1 MCSSV
6 GDVRPLAALPSKTA
20 TGDFG
25 MNTDQHSTTSGG
37 PENASQAGGLFA
49 LHNISLAE
57 ALARFGG
64 DQARYQHWLREFVEH
79 GPAATAQIR
88 QAIASGSSSTAVAL
102 VHALKGR
109 TGMLGMTELHSISLT
124 LEKALHNG
132 EPPTLWLEELE
143 LSVSEMSRAIAQT
156 LGKAVD

>member
-1 MCSSV
+1 
-6 GDVRPLAALPSKTA
+6 
-20 TGDFG
+20 
-25 MNTDQHSTTSGG
+25 MNTDQPTTPSGG

-49 LHNISLAE
+49 LRNISLTE

-64 DQARYQHWLREFVEH
+64 DQARYQHWLSEFVEH

-88 QAIASGSSSTAVAL
+88 QAIASGSSSAAIAL

-109 TGMLGMTELHSISLT
+109 TGMLGMSELHSISQT

-143 LSVSEMSRAIAQT
+143 LSVNEMSQAIVQA

>member
-6 GDVRPLAALPSKTA
+6 GETLPLAALPGKTA
-20 TGDFG
+20 TGDLG
-25 MNTDQHSTTSGG
+25 MNTDQHPTPSGG
-37 PENASQAGGLFA
+37 PENPSQAGGLFKLRNIA
-49 LHNISLAE
+49 LNE

-64 DQARYQHWLREFVEH
+64 DQARYQHWLTEFIEH

-88 QAIASGSSSTAVAL
+88 QAIASGSSSAAISL

-109 TGMLGMTELHSISLT
+109 TGMLGMTELHSISQT

-132 EPPTLWLEELE
+132 EPPTLWLDELE
-143 LSVSEMSRAIAQT
+143 LSVNEMSQAIAQT
-156 LGKAVD
+156 LGKAVE